1 MEPAGGARASR
12 CKWARSLLVK
22 WGGKEEKGR
31 ERKTGDTEMKRQR
44 RGATGTGGKRQRYG
58 ETIRE
63 TEKIAAE
70 I

>member
-1 MEPAGGARASR
+1 MQVGQEPAS
-12 CKWARSLLVK
+12 
-22 WGGKEEKGR
+22 EMGR
-31 ERKTGDTEMKRQR
+31 KRRKRQR
-44 RGATGTGGKRQRYG
+44 KKDRRHRDEETEAGATRTGGKRQRYR